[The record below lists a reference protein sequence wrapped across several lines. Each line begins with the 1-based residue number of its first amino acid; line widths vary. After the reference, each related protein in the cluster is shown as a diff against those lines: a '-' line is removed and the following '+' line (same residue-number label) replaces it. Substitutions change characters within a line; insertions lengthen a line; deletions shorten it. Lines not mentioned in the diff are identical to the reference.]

1 MREITEIFVHCSATP
16 ADMDIGADWIRASH
30 MDPKR
35 PGGSFSD
42 IGYHFVIRRDG
53 KVEKGRDLS
62 KVGAGVAGRNAKSIH
77 ICMVGGVRRTGI
89 KKRPLDAEN
98 NFTPEQFDALETG
111 LRELR
116 KKFPKARILGHRDAD
131 PGKACPSFSVRDFV
145 ASRGIGE
152 QPWV

>member
-1 MREITEIFVHCSATP
+1 MRQITEIFVHCSATP

-42 IGYHFVIRRDG
+42 IGYHFVIRRNG
-53 KVEKGRDLS
+53 QVEKGRDVS
-62 KVGAGVAGRNAKSIH
+62 QVGAGVAGRNAKSIH
-77 ICMVGGVRRTGI
+77 ICMVGGVRRDA
-89 KKRPLDAEN
+89 KRRTLIAEN
-98 NFTPEQFDALETG
+98 NFTPEQFDALETV
-111 LRELR
+111 LCELR
-116 KKFPKARILGHRDAD
+116 KKHLKARILGHRDAD
-131 PGKACPSFSVRDFV
+131 PAKACPSFSVRDFV